1 MKRAGEQE
9 SRRVASLVRNG
20 QQSIELLQSACGNL
34 SRSSLRE
41 LAFWPSPAGRVTV
54 ELGLPLFDVA

>member
-20 QQSIELLQSACGNL
+20 QQAIELLQSACGNL
-34 SRSSLRE
+34 SHSSLRE